1 MTDRIANPRGAS
13 SPVIV
18 NSMIQ
23 ITGARTHNLQ
33 NLQIEIPVGKLT
45 VITGVSGSG
54 KSSLVFDTIFAEG
67 RRRYLSSVSVRSR
80 ELLQKADRPDIDLI
94 EGLPPVLMVSQGGM
108 ASRPEATVATISEI
122 NEYLRLLYARV
133 GQLYC
138 PDCGKGVSSQSR
150 SVIVEQAL
158 KSFERQKLLVLA
170 PIVRQRTGLHHEIFT
185 RIVKDG
191 YVRARVDGELVDVA
205 NPPQLLKSQMHD
217 IEIVVDR
224 LMMKPGIQSR
234 LEESVDTALQL
245 GQGQCLLSH
254 ETDAGWVDRLYSSH
268 LACVPCGTSFP
279 ILEPR
284 SFSFRHPLGACPACQ
299 GSGLDP
305 LSGLLPQLC
314 GECQGTR
321 LGRIPRSVRIQG
333 ISISDFCSMTPTA
346 AVNCVAHWQEWFMSA
361 STESPLDDGHRAA
374 GQYLL
379 PEIAARLQFLVEV
392 GLDYLTLDRGG
403 QTLSAGEQQRVRL
416 AGCLGSD
423 LTGVCYLLD
432 EPTAGLHAMDTDRL
446 LRVLCRLRDAGNTLI
461 VVEHD
466 LDVIRA
472 ADYVIDLGP
481 GAGVLGG
488 QLLAAG
494 TAEALM
500 RNSNSITGQFLRADE
515 QRTAATDAAAQTHF
529 AASSSVDA
537 SSVDASSPLVR
548 LTGATLHHLKQATIE
563 FPLGKIV
570 CVTGVSGSG
579 KSSLVMQTLVP
590 AIRQGLG
597 ERNLSGGPFHE
608 LTGFETLS
616 RLVRVDQSPLGHSS
630 RSSPVTYSGLWG
642 EIRQVFAK
650 TRESRLRGFTSRQ
663 FTLQQPAARCPC
675 CGGRGTLAVDEQR
688 FADWQIRCPECDGQR
703 FSVSTLS
710 VRYRGRSVAD
720 VLEMSISEG
729 AAFFQSFPR
738 LFRTLSMFEELG
750 LGYLKLGQPAST
762 LSGGE
767 SQRIK
772 LGTELAKPS
781 GLEGATLFVLDEPT
795 SGLHVAD
802 VGQLVSLL
810 RRLTAGGDSVLVIE
824 HHRELIAS
832 AAWRIDMGP
841 GSGLLGGEVIFCGPQ

>member
-1 MTDRIANPRGAS
+1 MTGRIAGPRDPS
-13 SPVIV
+13 SPVIR

-23 ITGARTHNLQ
+23 ISGARTHNLQ
-33 NLQIEIPVGKLT
+33 NLQIEIPVGKFT

-94 EGLPPVLMVSQGGM
+94 EGLPPVLMVSQSG
-108 ASRPEATVATISEI
+108 AVSRADATVATISEI
-122 NEYLRLLYARV
+122 NEYLRLLYTRV
-133 GQLYC
+133 GQLDC
-138 PDCGKGVSSQSR
+138 PDCGRGVSSQSR
-150 SVIVEQAL
+150 STIVAQGL

-170 PIVRQRTGLHHEIFT
+170 PIVRQRTGSHQDIFA

-205 NPPQLLKSQMHD
+205 NPPQLLKSEPHD

-268 LACVPCGTSFP
+268 LACVPCGTSFAN
-279 ILEPR
+279 LEPR
-284 SFSFRHPLGACPACQ
+284 SFSFRHPLGACPGCQ
-299 GSGLDP
+299 GRGLVT
-305 LSGLLPQLC
+305 LPGSFPQPC

-333 ISISDFCSMTPTA
+333 ISISDFCGMTPTA
-346 AVNCVAHWQEWFMSA
+346 AVTCVADWQQWLMSA
-361 STESPLDDGHRAA
+361 KTEAPRDEGHRAA

-379 PEIAARLQFLVEV
+379 PEIAARLQFLIEV
-392 GLDYLTLDRGG
+392 GLDYLTLDRGS

-432 EPTAGLHAMDTDRL
+432 EPTAGLHATDTDRL
-446 LRVLCRLRDAGNTLI
+446 LRVLFRLRDAGNTLI

-494 TAEALM
+494 TAQVLM
-500 RNSNSITGQFLRADE
+500 RNSNSITGRYLSADA
-515 QRTAATDAAAQTHF
+515 QRTATTDAAVRTHF
-529 AASSSVDA
+529 AASSQVG
-537 SSVDASSPLVR
+537 ASSPLVR
-548 LTGATLHHLKQATIE
+548 LAGATLHHLKQATIE

-579 KSSLVMQTLVP
+579 KSSLIMQTLVP

-597 ERNLSGGPFHE
+597 EQNLHGGPFHE
-608 LTGFETLS
+608 LTGFESLS

-630 RSSPVTYSGLWG
+630 RSSPVTYSGLWD

-663 FTLQQPAARCPC
+663 FSLQQPAARCPG
-675 CGGRGTLAVDEQR
+675 CGGRGSLAVDEKR

-729 AAFFQSFPR
+729 AAFFVS
-738 LFRTLSMFEELG
+738 
-750 LGYLKLGQPAST
+750 
-762 LSGGE
+762 
-767 SQRIK
+767 
-772 LGTELAKPS
+772 
-781 GLEGATLFVLDEPT
+781 ATRQ
-795 SGLHVAD
+795 D
-802 VGQLVSLL
+802 VV
-810 RRLTAGGDSVLVIE
+810 DV
-824 HHRELIAS
+824 
-832 AAWRIDMGP
+832 
-841 GSGLLGGEVIFCGPQ
+841 

>member
-1 MTDRIANPRGAS
+1 MTGRIAGPRDPS
-13 SPVIV
+13 SPVIR

-23 ITGARTHNLQ
+23 ISGARTHNLQ
-33 NLQIEIPVGKLT
+33 NLQIEIPVGKFT

-94 EGLPPVLMVSQGGM
+94 EGLPPVLMVSQSG
-108 ASRPEATVATISEI
+108 AVSRADATVATISEI
-122 NEYLRLLYARV
+122 NEYLRLLYTRV
-133 GQLYC
+133 GQLDC
-138 PDCGKGVSSQSR
+138 PDCGRGVSSQSR
-150 SVIVEQAL
+150 STIVAQGL

-170 PIVRQRTGLHHEIFT
+170 PIVRQRTGSHQDIFA

-205 NPPQLLKSQMHD
+205 NPPQLLKSEPHD

-268 LACVPCGTSFP
+268 LACVPCGTSFAN
-279 ILEPR
+279 LEPR
-284 SFSFRHPLGACPACQ
+284 SFSFRHPLGACPGCQ
-299 GSGLDP
+299 GRGLVT
-305 LSGLLPQLC
+305 LPGSFPQPC

-333 ISISDFCSMTPTA
+333 ISISDFCGMTPTA
-346 AVNCVAHWQEWFMSA
+346 AVTCVADWQQWLMSA
-361 STESPLDDGHRAA
+361 KTEAPRDEGHRAA

-379 PEIAARLQFLVEV
+379 PEIAARLQFLIEV
-392 GLDYLTLDRGG
+392 GLDYLTLDRGS
-403 QTLSAGEQQRVRL
+403 QTLSSGEQQRVRL

-423 LTGVCYLLD
+423 LTG
-432 EPTAGLHAMDTDRL
+432 
-446 LRVLCRLRDAGNTLI
+446 
-461 VVEHD
+461 
-466 LDVIRA
+466 
-472 ADYVIDLGP
+472 
-481 GAGVLGG
+481 
-488 QLLAAG
+488 
-494 TAEALM
+494 
-500 RNSNSITGQFLRADE
+500 
-515 QRTAATDAAAQTHF
+515 
-529 AASSSVDA
+529 
-537 SSVDASSPLVR
+537 
-548 LTGATLHHLKQATIE
+548 
-563 FPLGKIV
+563 
-570 CVTGVSGSG
+570 
-579 KSSLVMQTLVP
+579 
-590 AIRQGLG
+590 
-597 ERNLSGGPFHE
+597 
-608 LTGFETLS
+608 FESLS

-630 RSSPVTYSGLWG
+630 RSSPVTYSGLWD

-663 FTLQQPAARCPC
+663 FSLQQPAARCPG
-675 CGGRGTLAVDEQR
+675 CGGRGSLAVDEKR

-738 LFRTLSMFEELG
+738 LARTLSMFEELG
-750 LGYLKLGQPAST
+750 LGYLRLGQPAST

-781 GLEGATLFVLDEPT
+781 GLEGSTLFVLDEPT

-824 HHRELIAS
+824 HHRELIS
-832 AAWRIDMGP
+832 AAEWRIDIGP
-841 GSGLLGGEVIFCGPQ
+841 GSGRSGGEVIFCGPQ